1 MVKMEDVARR
11 ARVSTSTVSHVLNGT
26 RKVSAQTVDAVQQAV
41 RELGYIP
48 NTLARSLARSR
59 TYTLG
64 VAISALSNHYF
75 SETVHAIE
83 TECARHGLMMLF
95 ADTHDDPVQELRVVE
110 ALHHRRVDGILLA
123 PSSDPERAALG
134 YLRTH
139 AIPTV
144 LVDRLAAEGF
154 DQVGVENRA
163 STQALVTHLIGH
175 GHQRIGMIAG
185 HRGLSTTEERIE
197 GYQQALSDANLKF
210 DDRLLVNGQSNS
222 ESARRA
228 ALSLLALPVP
238 PTAIMAANNLMTIGA
253 MQALREAG
261 VQVPDQMALVGF
273 DDFDWADFFLPRLSV
288 IAQPVKA
295 LGERAVQLLLQ
306 RIDDPDGERQ
316 SERLPATLRIRNS
329 CGCPFGVPLKGIEPT

>member
-26 RKVSAQTVDAVQQAV
+26 RKVSPETVEAVQQAV

-59 TYTLG
+59 TNTIG

-83 TECARHGLMMLF
+83 TECARHGIMMLF
-95 ADTHDDPVQELRVVE
+95 VDTHDDPAQELRVVR

-123 PSSDPERAALG
+123 PSSDPEQAALA
-134 YLRTH
+134 YLQAN

-144 LVDRLAAEGF
+144 LVDRLAADGF
-154 DQVGVENRA
+154 DQVGVENRD
-163 STQALVTHLIGH
+163 STRELVTHLLGH
-175 GHQRIGMIAG
+175 GHTRIAMIAG
-185 HRGLSTTEERIE
+185 HRGLSTTEERID
-197 GYQQALSDANLKF
+197 GYRLALEDAGLAF
-210 DDRLLVNGQSNS
+210 DETLLVNGESNS
-222 ESARRA
+222 ESARKA
-228 ALSLLALPVP
+228 AAGLLVLATP

-253 MQALREAG
+253 MHALRDAKIA
-261 VQVPDQMALVGF
+261 VPEQMALVGF

-288 IAQPVKA
+288 IAQPVQA

-306 RIDDPDGERQ
+306 RIDNPEGRRG
-316 SERLPATLRIRNS
+316 SERLAATLRIRNS
-329 CGCPFGVPLKGIEPT
+329 CGCP

>member
-1 MVKMEDVARR
+1 VIKMQDVARR

-26 RKVSAQTVDAVQQAV
+26 RKVSPETVDAVQQAV

-59 TYTLG
+59 SHTIG

-83 TECARHGLMMLF
+83 TECARHGIMMLF
-95 ADTHDDPVQELRVVE
+95 VDTHDDPVQELHVVK

-123 PSSDPERAALG
+123 PSSDPQQAALE
-134 YLRTH
+134 YLQAN

-144 LVDRLAAEGF
+144 LVDRMASDSF
-154 DQVGVENRA
+154 DQVGVENLQ
-163 STQALVTHLIGH
+163 STRELVAHLIGH
-175 GHQRIGMIAG
+175 GHRRIGMIAG
-185 HRGLSTTEERIE
+185 HRGFSTTEERIE
-197 GYQQALSDANLKF
+197 GYLQALSDAGMAF
-210 DDRLLVNGQSNS
+210 DDTLLVNGESNS

-228 ALSLLALPVP
+228 AQQLLGLSAP
-238 PTAIMAANNLMTIGA
+238 PSAIMAANNLMTIGA
-253 MQALREAG
+253 MHALRDAKIA
-261 VQVPDQMALVGF
+261 VPEQIALVGF

-288 IAQPVKA
+288 IAQPVQA

-306 RIDDPDGERQ
+306 RIDSPEGPRQ
-316 SERLPATLRIRNS
+316 AQRLGATLRIRNS
-329 CGCPFGVPLKGIEPT
+329 CGCP

>member
-26 RKVSAQTVDAVQQAV
+26 RKVSPETLEAVQQAV

-59 TYTLG
+59 TNTIG

-83 TECARHGLMMLF
+83 TECARHGIMMLF
-95 ADTHDDPVQELRVVE
+95 VDTHDDPEQELRVVR

-123 PSSDPERAALG
+123 PCSDPEQAALA
-134 YLRTH
+134 YLQAN
-139 AIPTV
+139 AIPAV
-144 LVDRLAAEGF
+144 LVDRLAADGF
-154 DQVGVENRA
+154 DQVGVENREA
-163 STQALVTHLIGH
+163 TRALVAHLIGH

-197 GYQQALSDANLKF
+197 GYRQALSQAGLAF
-210 DDRLLVNGQSNS
+210 DDMLLVNGESNS
-222 ESARRA
+222 ESARLA
-228 ALSLLALPVP
+228 ASTLLALPSP
-238 PTAIMAANNLMTIGA
+238 PSAIMAANNLMTIGA
-253 MQALREAG
+253 MHALRDANIA
-261 VQVPDQMALVGF
+261 VPEQMALVGF

-288 IAQPVKA
+288 IAQPVHA
-295 LGERAVQLLLQ
+295 LGARAVQLLLQ
-306 RIDDPDGERQ
+306 RIDNPDGARQ
-316 SERLPATLRIRNS
+316 SEQLPATLRIRNS
-329 CGCPFGVPLKGIEPT
+329 CGCP

>member
-1 MVKMEDVARR
+1 MIKMQDVARR

-26 RKVSAQTVDAVQQAV
+26 RKVSPETVDAVQQAV

-59 TYTLG
+59 SHTIG

-83 TECARHGLMMLF
+83 TECARHGIMMLF
-95 ADTHDDPVQELRVVE
+95 VDTHDDPVQELHVVK

-123 PSSDPERAALG
+123 PSSDPQQAALE
-134 YLRTH
+134 YLQAN

-144 LVDRLAAEGF
+144 LVDRMASDSF
-154 DQVGVENRA
+154 DQVGVENLQ
-163 STQALVTHLIGH
+163 STRELVAHLIGH
-175 GHQRIGMIAG
+175 GHRRIGMIAG
-185 HRGLSTTEERIE
+185 HRGFSTTEERIE
-197 GYQQALSDANLKF
+197 GYLQALSDAGMAF
-210 DDRLLVNGQSNS
+210 DDTLLVNGESNS

-228 ALSLLALPVP
+228 AQQLLGLSAP
-238 PTAIMAANNLMTIGA
+238 PSAIMAANNLMTIGA
-253 MQALREAG
+253 MHALRDAKIA
-261 VQVPDQMALVGF
+261 VPEQIALVGF

-288 IAQPVKA
+288 IAQPVQA

-306 RIDDPDGERQ
+306 RIDSPEGPRQ
-316 SERLPATLRIRNS
+316 AQRLGATLRIRNS
-329 CGCPFGVPLKGIEPT
+329 CGCP

>member
-26 RKVSAQTVDAVQQAV
+26 RKVSPQTVDAVQQAV

-59 TYTLG
+59 TNTIG

-83 TECARHGLMMLF
+83 TECARHGIMMLF
-95 ADTHDDPVQELRVVE
+95 VDTRDDPAQELRVVK
-110 ALHHRRVDGILLA
+110 ALHHRRIDGILLA
-123 PSSDPERAALG
+123 PSSDPEHAALA
-134 YLRTH
+134 YLQAN

-144 LVDRLAAEGF
+144 LVDRMAVEGF
-154 DQVGVENRA
+154 DQVGVENLN
-163 STQALVTHLIGH
+163 STRELVTHLIRH
-175 GHQRIGMIAG
+175 GHRRIGMIAG

-197 GYQQALSDANLKF
+197 GYRLALAEAGLTCDEA
-210 DDRLLVNGQSNS
+210 LLVNGESNS
-222 ESARRA
+222 ESARVA
-228 ALSLLALPVP
+228 AAALLALPTP

-253 MQALREAG
+253 MHALRDAKIA
-261 VQVPDQMALVGF
+261 VPEQMALVGF

-288 IAQPVKA
+288 IAQPVQA
-295 LGERAVQLLLQ
+295 LGARAVQLLLQ
-306 RIDDPDGERQ
+306 RIDNPDGTRQ
-316 SERLPATLRIRNS
+316 SERLDATLRIRNS
-329 CGCPFGVPLKGIEPT
+329 CGCP

>member
-1 MVKMEDVARR
+1 MIKMEDVARR

-26 RKVSAQTVDAVQQAV
+26 RKVSPETVDAVQQAV

-59 TYTLG
+59 SHTIG

-83 TECARHGLMMLF
+83 TECARHGIMMLF
-95 ADTHDDPVQELRVVE
+95 VDTHDDPVQELHVVK

-123 PSSDPERAALG
+123 PSSDPQQAALE
-134 YLRTH
+134 YLQAN

-144 LVDRLAAEGF
+144 LVDRMASDSF
-154 DQVGVENRA
+154 DQVGVENLQ
-163 STQALVTHLIGH
+163 STRELVAHLIGH
-175 GHQRIGMIAG
+175 GHRRIGMIAG
-185 HRGLSTTEERIE
+185 HRGFSTTEERIE
-197 GYQQALSDANLKF
+197 GYLQALADAGMAF
-210 DDRLLVNGQSNS
+210 DDTLLVNGESNS

-228 ALSLLALPVP
+228 AQQLLGLSAP
-238 PTAIMAANNLMTIGA
+238 PSAIMAANNLMTIGA
-253 MQALREAG
+253 MHALRDAKIA
-261 VQVPDQMALVGF
+261 VPEQIALVGF

-288 IAQPVKA
+288 IAQPVQA

-306 RIDDPDGERQ
+306 RIDSPEGPRQ
-316 SERLPATLRIRNS
+316 VQRLSATLRIRNS
-329 CGCPFGVPLKGIEPT
+329 CGCP

>member
-26 RKVSAQTVDAVQQAV
+26 RKVSPETVEAVQQAV

-59 TYTLG
+59 TNTIG

-83 TECARHGLMMLF
+83 TECARHGIMMLF
-95 ADTHDDPVQELRVVE
+95 VDTHDDPAQELRVVR

-123 PSSDPERAALG
+123 PSSDPEQAALA
-134 YLRTH
+134 YLQAN

-144 LVDRLAAEGF
+144 LVDRLAADGF
-154 DQVGVENRA
+154 DQVGVENRD
-163 STQALVTHLIGH
+163 STRELVTHLIGH
-175 GHQRIGMIAG
+175 GHSRIAMIAG
-185 HRGLSTTEERIE
+185 HRGLSTTEERID
-197 GYQQALSDANLKF
+197 GYRLALEDAGLAF
-210 DDRLLVNGQSNS
+210 DDTLLVNGESNS
-222 ESARRA
+222 ESARKA
-228 ALSLLALPVP
+228 AAGLLALATP

-253 MQALREAG
+253 MHALRDANIA
-261 VQVPDQMALVGF
+261 VPEQMALVGF

-288 IAQPVKA
+288 IAQPVQA

-306 RIDDPDGERQ
+306 RIDNPEGRRG
-316 SERLPATLRIRNS
+316 SERLAATLRIRNS
-329 CGCPFGVPLKGIEPT
+329 CGCP

>member
-1 MVKMEDVARR
+1 MIKMEDVARR

-26 RKVSAQTVDAVQQAV
+26 RKVSPETVDAVQQAV

-59 TYTLG
+59 THTIG

-83 TECARHGLMMLF
+83 TECARHGIMMLF
-95 ADTHDDPVQELRVVE
+95 VDTHDDPVQELHVVK

-123 PSSDPERAALG
+123 PCSDPQHAALE
-134 YLRTH
+134 YLQAN

-144 LVDRLAAEGF
+144 LVDRMASDGF
-154 DQVGVENRA
+154 DQVGVENLH
-163 STQALVTHLIGH
+163 STRELVAHLIGH
-175 GHQRIGMIAG
+175 GHRRIGMIAG

-197 GYQQALSDANLKF
+197 GYRQALADAGLTF
-210 DDRLLVNGQSNS
+210 DDALLVDGESNS
-222 ESARRA
+222 ESARCA
-228 ALSLLALPVP
+228 AQQLLGLSAP
-238 PTAIMAANNLMTIGA
+238 PSAIMAANNLMTIGA
-253 MQALREAG
+253 MHALRDANIA
-261 VQVPDQMALVGF
+261 VPEQMALVGF

-288 IAQPVKA
+288 IAQPVQA

-306 RIDDPDGERQ
+306 RIDSPEGPRQ
-316 SERLPATLRIRNS
+316 AQRLSATLRIRNS
-329 CGCPFGVPLKGIEPT
+329 CGCP

>member
-1 MVKMEDVARR
+1 MEDVARR

-26 RKVSAQTVDAVQQAV
+26 RKVSPETVEAVQQAV

-59 TYTLG
+59 TNTIG

-83 TECARHGLMMLF
+83 TECARHGIMMLF
-95 ADTHDDPVQELRVVE
+95 VDTHDDPAQELRVVE

-123 PSSDPERAALG
+123 PSSDPQQAALA
-134 YLRTH
+134 YLQAN
-139 AIPTV
+139 AIPAV
-144 LVDRLAAEGF
+144 LVDRLAPQGF
-154 DQVGVENRA
+154 DQVGVENRH
-163 STQALVTHLIGH
+163 STRELVAHLIGH
-175 GHQRIGMIAG
+175 GHRRIGMIAG

-197 GYQQALSDANLKF
+197 GYRLALADAGIAFDQA
-210 DDRLLVNGQSNS
+210 LLVNGESNS

-228 ALSLLALPVP
+228 ASSLLALATP

-253 MQALREAG
+253 MHALRDARI
-261 VQVPDQMALVGF
+261 QVPEQMALVGF
-273 DDFDWADFFLPRLSV
+273 DDFDWADFFQPRLSV
-288 IAQPVKA
+288 IAQPVQA

-306 RIDDPDGERQ
+306 RIAHPDGPQQ
-316 SERLPATLRIRNS
+316 SEHLPASLKIRNS
-329 CGCPFGVPLKGIEPT
+329 CGCH

>member
-1 MVKMEDVARR
+1 MEDVARR

-26 RKVSAQTVDAVQQAV
+26 RKVSPETVEAVQQAV

-59 TYTLG
+59 TNTIG

-83 TECARHGLMMLF
+83 TECARHGIMMLF
-95 ADTHDDPVQELRVVE
+95 VDTHDDPAQELRVVR

-123 PSSDPERAALG
+123 PSSDPEQAALA
-134 YLRTH
+134 YLQAN

-144 LVDRLAAEGF
+144 LVDRLAADGF
-154 DQVGVENRA
+154 DQVGVENRD
-163 STQALVTHLIGH
+163 STRELVTHLLGH
-175 GHQRIGMIAG
+175 GHTRIAMIAG
-185 HRGLSTTEERIE
+185 HRGLSTTEERID
-197 GYQQALSDANLKF
+197 GYRLALEDAGLAF
-210 DDRLLVNGQSNS
+210 DETLLVNGESNS
-222 ESARRA
+222 ESARKA
-228 ALSLLALPVP
+228 AAGLLVLATP

-253 MQALREAG
+253 MHALRDAKIA
-261 VQVPDQMALVGF
+261 VPEQMALVGF

-288 IAQPVKA
+288 IAQPVQA

-306 RIDDPDGERQ
+306 RIDNPEGRRG
-316 SERLPATLRIRNS
+316 SERLAATLRIRNS
-329 CGCPFGVPLKGIEPT
+329 CGCP

>member
-1 MVKMEDVARR
+1 MEDVARR

-26 RKVSAQTVDAVQQAV
+26 RKVSPETVVAVQQAV

-59 TYTLG
+59 TNTIG

-83 TECARHGLMMLF
+83 TECARHGIMMLF
-95 ADTHDDPVQELRVVE
+95 VDTHDDPAQELRVVE

-123 PSSDPERAALG
+123 PSSDPQQAALA
-134 YLRTH
+134 YLQAN
-139 AIPTV
+139 AIPAV
-144 LVDRLAAEGF
+144 LVDRLAPQGF
-154 DQVGVENRA
+154 DQVGVENRH
-163 STQALVTHLIGH
+163 STRELVGHLIGH
-175 GHQRIGMIAG
+175 GHRRIGMIAG

-197 GYQQALSDANLKF
+197 GYRLALADAGIAFDQA
-210 DDRLLVNGQSNS
+210 LLVNGESNS

-228 ALSLLALPVP
+228 ASSLLALATP

-253 MQALREAG
+253 MHALRDARIH
-261 VQVPDQMALVGF
+261 VPEQMALVGF
-273 DDFDWADFFLPRLSV
+273 DDFDWADFFQPRLSV
-288 IAQPVKA
+288 IAQPVQA

-306 RIDDPDGERQ
+306 RIAHPDGPRQ
-316 SERLPATLRIRNS
+316 SEHLPASLKIRNS
-329 CGCPFGVPLKGIEPT
+329 CGCH